1 VPLQFLFLRLVE
13 QLMTTST
20 NLRKRVL
27 SGMRPTGKLHLG
39 NYVGALENWVRMQ
52 DQYQCFFCV
61 VDWHALTT
69 DYADTS
75 RVKENSLEVALDWLA
90 AGLDPEKSVL
100 FIQSHV
106 PAHAEL
112 HLLLSMITP
121 LGWLE
126 RVPTYKEQRENI
138 RDKDLGTYGFL
149 GYPVLQAAD
158 ILMYKADV
166 VPVGEDQVAHVE
178 LTREIARRFNGFY
191 GKRGDVF
198 PEPQSLLTPSPK
210 LPGTDGRKMS
220 KSYGNTILLT
230 DPEPVVRQKLK
241 TMVTDPARVR
251 RSDPGN
257 PDVCPVGDLHK
268 IFSDRATMEKVNVGC
283 RSAGI
288 GCIECKGW
296 AADALVQLLNP
307 MQERRKKFEEN
318 PRLAWDILEAGSGR
332 ARKVAAETMDGVRDA
347 MGMSLAYEPPAADDA
362 K

>member
-1 VPLQFLFLRLVE
+1 
-13 QLMTTST
+13 
-20 NLRKRVL
+20 
-27 SGMRPTGKLHLG
+27 MRSTGKLHLG
-39 NYVGALENWVRMQ
+39 NYVGALQNWVRMQ
-52 DQYQCFFCV
+52 DEYECFFCV
-61 VDWHALTT
+61 ADWHALTT

-75 RVKENSLEVALDWLA
+75 HVKENSLEVALDWLA
-90 AGLDPEKSVL
+90 AGLDPEKSVI

-106 PAHAEL
+106 LAHAEL
-112 HLLLSMITP
+112 HLLFSMITP

-138 RDKDLGTYGFL
+138 KDKDLGTYGFL

-158 ILMYKADV
+158 ILIYKADC

-191 GKRGDVF
+191 GRRKEVF
-198 PEPQSLLTPSPK
+198 PEPQALLTPAAK

-220 KSYGNTILLT
+220 KSYGNTIMLT
-230 DPEPVVRQKLK
+230 DPEPAVRQKLK

-268 IFSDRATMEKVNVGC
+268 IFSDKATIAKVDQGC

-288 GCIECKGW
+288 GCIECKSW
-296 AADALVQLLNP
+296 AADALVRLLNP

-318 PRLAWDILEAGSGR
+318 PRLAWDILEAGSER
-332 ARKVAAETMDGVRDA
+332 ARKSAGETMDTVRAA
-347 MGMSLAYEPPAADDA
+347 MGMSLDYEPPAA

>member
-1 VPLQFLFLRLVE
+1 
-13 QLMTTST
+13 
-20 NLRKRVL
+20 
-27 SGMRPTGKLHLG
+27 MRPTGKLHLG
-39 NYVGALENWVRMQ
+39 NYVGALQNWVRMQ
-52 DQYQCFFCV
+52 DEYECFFFV
-61 VDWHALTT
+61 ADWHALTT

-75 RVKENSLEVALDWLA
+75 KVKENSLEVVLDWLA
-90 AGLDPEKSVL
+90 AGIAPEKSVV

-112 HLLLSMITP
+112 HLLFSMVTP

-126 RVPTYKEQRENI
+126 RVPTYKEQRDNI
-138 RDKDLGTYGFL
+138 QDKDLGTYGFL
-149 GYPVLQAAD
+149 GYPVLQSAD
-158 ILMYKADV
+158 ILIYKADC

-191 GKRGDVF
+191 GEVL
-198 PEPQSLLTPSPK
+198 PEPQALLTPAAK

-230 DPEPVVRQKLK
+230 DPEPVLRQKLK

-268 IFSDRATMEKVNVGC
+268 IFSSKETLTKVYEGC

-296 AADALVQLLNP
+296 AADALVQILSP
-307 MQERRKKFEEN
+307 MQERRRKFEDN
-318 PRLAWDILEAGSGR
+318 PKMAWDILAEGTER
-332 ARKVAAETMDGVRDA
+332 ARKKAAETMNDVRAA
-347 MGMSLAYEPPAADDA
+347 MCMSWEYEPSRKQEQSA
-362 K
+362 

>member
-1 VPLQFLFLRLVE
+1 MTPL
-13 QLMTTST
+13 TT
-20 NLRKRVL
+20 LRKRVL

-52 DQYQCFFCV
+52 DQYECFFCV

-75 RVKENSLEVALDWLA
+75 RIKENSLEVALDWLA

-178 LTREIARRFNGFY
+178 LTREIARRFNGLY

-198 PEPQSLLTPSPK
+198 PEPQSLLTPAPK

-268 IFSDRATMEKVNVGC
+268 IFSDRATMDKVNAGC

-288 GCIECKGW
+288 GCIECKSW
-296 AADALVQLLNP
+296 AADGLVRLLNP

-318 PRLAWDILEAGSGR
+318 PRLAWDILEAGSER
-332 ARKVAAETMDGVRDA
+332 ARKVAAETMGGVRDA
-347 MGMSLAYEPPAADDA
+347 MGMSLAYEPPRADDA

>member
-1 VPLQFLFLRLVE
+1 
-13 QLMTTST
+13 
-20 NLRKRVL
+20 
-27 SGMRPTGKLHLG
+27 
-39 NYVGALENWVRMQ
+39 
-52 DQYQCFFCV
+52 
-61 VDWHALTT
+61 
-69 DYADTS
+69 
-75 RVKENSLEVALDWLA
+75 
-90 AGLDPEKSVL
+90 
-100 FIQSHV
+100 
-106 PAHAEL
+106 
-112 HLLLSMITP
+112 MITP

-198 PEPQSLLTPSPK
+198 PEPQSLLTPAPK

-268 IFSDRATMEKVNVGC
+268 IFSDRATMDKVNTGC

-296 AADALVQLLNP
+296 AADGLVRLLNP

-318 PRLAWDILEAGSGR
+318 PRLAWDILEAGSQR
-332 ARKVAAETMDGVRDA
+332 ARKVAAETMEGVRDA
-347 MGMSLAYEPPAADDA
+347 MGMSLAYEPPRADDA